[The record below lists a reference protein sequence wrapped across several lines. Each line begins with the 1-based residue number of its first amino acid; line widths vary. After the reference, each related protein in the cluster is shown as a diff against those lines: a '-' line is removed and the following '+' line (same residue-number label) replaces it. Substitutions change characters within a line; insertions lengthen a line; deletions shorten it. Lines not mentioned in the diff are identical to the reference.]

1 MAILYTWQQ
10 FSRMMKECGLTSEET
25 EYVKANV
32 FEVYPESVAGLHEIA
47 GALTDLMMGFNEPYH
62 MENEDETEKYVHGSE
77 PYARCLRI
85 AGLLLMMIEEEQS
98 VYEDNRG
105 ADSLNDSATEFL
117 MDFGSVFSEDVMSVF
132 VMEAAAEIFIDG
144 LQKDQSEAGGGYGW
158 LRRIFALSHMY
169 DRLSSC
175 CRSVRMKPGK
185 QADGFFLRLLLLYR
199 CLEKPLDEG
208 IIPDL
213 RKSTL
218 LIQDI
223 LTESGQADKVTEIE
237 GNGNVFVYSR
247 IRNEKILNV
256 LETYIAYESD
266 LDIEYFLMGICGTI
280 NSMTLASADIMIK
293 TLAEGTPEREHLL
306 RLRYIDSQIFCRLFS
321 ALSEQGTD
329 SAYGNSTS
337 EYDIMIPEGEDNRC
351 VFVRQ
356 NRRQLVRI
364 TRDDDKNC
372 MRAVFR
378 TGEKFERAYGENVD
392 WSESELREAESLCRA
407 VLDQASQG
415 SSFLFSY
422 VYLENYRTVDRLS
435 VSFDHRFELVNG
447 KLIDKRRGKR
457 NGKPAEL
464 SSAYFYGRH
473 IYSLT
478 CLAGRNGAGK
488 SSIMDFLR
496 ESFLA
501 IKEDA
506 EEGKVRWKD
515 RCLQLST
522 EAQERYH
529 LLWGG
534 DLTKFLVVFNVAG
547 KDYYLTN
554 FGENVVD
561 CSGVR
566 NLCPYQYSETMN
578 FTEEDCS
585 FAYFSQLRYPT
596 GVYAS
601 RNLGEEYA
609 YRETIDRYVRDLSE
623 EISDRQRNQ
632 GGLFDVNESLV
643 HQLVFLTMAGRTK
656 GRLEGIPA
664 ANECAEY
671 DHLAIISS
679 VAASKIFIKD
689 IVQKS
694 ESVDEE
700 LLIERI
706 HDPNAFIGQFSS
718 GQHSRVALLS
728 QLYWCLAGS
737 RYFCDEYKDVCPTLC
752 EQIREFD
759 NGCGTRLDL
768 SDTGVLFFDEGDLCF
783 HPEWQRSYI
792 YDIVHMVDSLREKS
806 VQIIVT
812 TNSPFM
818 LSDILRE
825 DVYTMFGYKN
835 DDMEKFDPELQTYGQ
850 NIHMLLAHRFFLDNT
865 MGKMSE
871 ETLTWLFRL
880 FEKYQKTDKSE
891 KNDEWLEG
899 LQEEVLERFGQYL
912 RARRIAAVSGAAD
925 QPEDVTLPEIMTF
938 LRELIDGVGE
948 RVYRRALKDGYE
960 RCFRSR

>member
-1 MAILYTWQQ
+1 M
-10 FSRMMKECGLTSEET
+10 
-25 EYVKANV
+25 
-32 FEVYPESVAGLHEIA
+32 
-47 GALTDLMMGFNEPYH
+47 
-62 MENEDETEKYVHGSE
+62 
-77 PYARCLRI
+77 
-85 AGLLLMMIEEEQS
+85 
-98 VYEDNRG
+98 
-105 ADSLNDSATEFL
+105 
-117 MDFGSVFSEDVMSVF
+117 
-132 VMEAAAEIFIDG
+132 
-144 LQKDQSEAGGGYGW
+144 
-158 LRRIFALSHMY
+158 
-169 DRLSSC
+169 
-175 CRSVRMKPGK
+175 
-185 QADGFFLRLLLLYR
+185 
-199 CLEKPLDEG
+199 
-208 IIPDL
+208 
-213 RKSTL
+213 
-218 LIQDI
+218 
-223 LTESGQADKVTEIE
+223 
-237 GNGNVFVYSR
+237 
-247 IRNEKILNV
+247 
-256 LETYIAYESD
+256 
-266 LDIEYFLMGICGTI
+266 
-280 NSMTLASADIMIK
+280 
-293 TLAEGTPEREHLL
+293 
-306 RLRYIDSQIFCRLFS
+306 
-321 ALSEQGTD
+321 
-329 SAYGNSTS
+329 
-337 EYDIMIPEGEDNRC
+337 
-351 VFVRQ
+351 
-356 NRRQLVRI
+356 
-364 TRDDDKNC
+364 
-372 MRAVFR
+372 
-378 TGEKFERAYGENVD
+378 
-392 WSESELREAESLCRA
+392 
-407 VLDQASQG
+407 
-415 SSFLFSY
+415 
-422 VYLENYRTVDRLS
+422 
-435 VSFDHRFELVNG
+435 SFDHRFELVNG

-478 CLAGRNGAGK
+478 CLVGRNGAGK

-752 EQIREFD
+752 EQIREFE

-768 SDTGVLFFDEGDLCF
+768 SDTGVLFFDEGDLCY

-792 YDIVHMVDSLREKS
+792 YDIVNMVDSLRKKS

-880 FEKYQKTDKSE
+880 FERYQKTDKSE
-891 KNDEWLEG
+891 EDEERLKE
-899 LQEEVLERFGQYL
+899 LQGEVIERFGQYL

-925 QPEDVTLPEIMTF
+925 QPEVVTMPEIMTF

>member
-1 MAILYTWQQ
+1 
-10 FSRMMKECGLTSEET
+10 MMKECGLMSGET

-32 FEVYPESVAGLHEIA
+32 FDAYPESGAGLREIA
-47 GALTDLMMGFNEPYH
+47 GVLTDLMLGFDEQYPAAY
-62 MENEDETEKYVHGSE
+62 EDETEKYVHGSE

-85 AGLLLMMIEEEQS
+85 AGLLLMMIEEEQP
-98 VYEDNRG
+98 VYEGNYR
-105 ADSLNDSATEFL
+105 ADSLNDPAEEFL
-117 MDFGSVFSEDVMSVF
+117 KNFGSVFSEDVMSVF
-132 VMEAAAEIFIDG
+132 AMEAAAEIFIDG
-144 LQKDQSEAGGGYGW
+144 LQKDQSKEDGKYGW

-175 CRSVRMKPGK
+175 CSSVRMKSGK
-185 QADGFFLRLLLLYR
+185 LADGFFLRLLLLYR
-199 CLEKPLDEG
+199 CLEKPLDKRS
-208 IIPDL
+208 IIDS
-213 RKSTL
+213 RMSTPL
-218 LIQDI
+218 VQDI
-223 LTESGQADKVTEIE
+223 LTGSDPVYEKRE
-237 GNGNVFVYSR
+237 GSVGILSYSHMR
-247 IRNEKILNV
+247 DETV
-256 LETYIAYESD
+256 LSVLQTYIIYVSD
-266 LDIEYFLMGICGTI
+266 LDIEYFLGKICDTI
-280 NSMTLASADIMIK
+280 NSMTLASVDIMIK
-293 TLAEGTPEREHLL
+293 TLAERSPEREHLL
-306 RLRYIDSQIFCRLFS
+306 RLRYIESPIFCRLFS
-321 ALSEQGTD
+321 ALSGEETD

-337 EYDIMIPEGEDNRC
+337 EYNVMIPEGEDNRC
-351 VFVRQ
+351 VFVRKK
-356 NRRQLVRI
+356 RRQLVRI

-372 MRAVFR
+372 MIAVFR
-378 TGEKFERAYGENVD
+378 TGEKFERACREADD
-392 WSESELREAESLCRA
+392 WSESELRDAESLCRN
-407 VLDQASQG
+407 VLKLAPQG

-422 VYLENYRTVDRLS
+422 IYLENYRTVERLS
-435 VSFDHRFELVNG
+435 VSFDHRFEVVNG
-447 KLIDKRRGKR
+447 KLIDKRKGKR
-457 NGKPAEL
+457 KGKPAEL

-478 CLAGRNGAGK
+478 CLVGRNGAGK

-522 EAQERYH
+522 KAQERYH
-529 LLWGG
+529 LLWG
-534 DLTKFLVVFNVAG
+534 DKLTRFLVVFNVNG

-554 FGENVVD
+554 FEKGAVD
-561 CSGVR
+561 FSGVR
-566 NLCPYQYSETMN
+566 NLCPYKYSETMN

-601 RNLGEEYA
+601 RNLGEEHA

-632 GGLFDVNESLV
+632 GGLLDINESLV
-643 HQLVFLTMAGRTK
+643 HQLVFLMMAGK
-656 GRLEGIPA
+656 SENRLEGIPA

-679 VAASKIFIKD
+679 DVDSKILIKD
-689 IVQKS
+689 ITEKS
-694 ESVDEE
+694 RTVNEE

-706 HDPNAFIGQFSS
+706 HDPNAFVGQFSS
-718 GQHSRVALLS
+718 GQHSRIALLS

-737 RYFCDEYKDVCPTLC
+737 QYFCEEYKNAFPTLC
-752 EQIREFD
+752 EQIREFE
-759 NGCGTRLDL
+759 NGCGTRLDWQ
-768 SDTGVLFFDEGDLCF
+768 DTGVLFFDEGDLCY

-792 YDIVHMVDSLREKS
+792 YDIVHMVDSLRKKS

-825 DVYTMFGYKN
+825 DVYTMFGYKSN
-835 DDMEKFDPELQTYGQ
+835 NMEEFDPELQTYGQ
-850 NIHMLLAHRFFLDNT
+850 NIHMLLAHRFFLSNT
-865 MGKMSE
+865 MGKMSA

-880 FEKYQKTDKSE
+880 FERYQKTDKSE
-891 KNDEWLEG
+891 EDEERLKE
-899 LQEEVLERFGQYL
+899 LQGEVIERFGQYL
-912 RARRIAAVSGAAD
+912 RTRRMAAVSGAAD
-925 QPEDVTLPEIMTF
+925 HPEDVDLPEIKTF

-948 RVYRRALKDGYE
+948 RVYRRALREGLE